1 MADTATNVLIFSAD
15 GHAGAKRMRD
25 YLPYFDPAVR
35 DTVADLLT
43 EEEQAYRRM
52 LAPDFTSTPAEHEP
66 AESERLWSPAAP
78 ERFGG
83 WDIAVRMEQLDRE
96 GVAGELLVPGHQFS
110 SLPLFSVVNRPF
122 EADLRDAG
130 MRAYH
135 RWLADFMAS
144 GAGRLYG
151 MADPGPC
158 HDIDAAVRE
167 LRWVREHGFVSVGVP
182 GTIEDPTLPSLL
194 SDHYEPFWQACVDLD
209 VTLMVHAGWGFP
221 QGRYQEFI
229 AAFVTTHLGG
239 EEASQIVAAQQHLDE
254 EARAALQKEFAES
267 PASPFRLDFGP
278 RRLLW
283 QLMLAGVFDRYPSLR
298 FVLTEVRS
306 DWVPGTLQLLDSW
319 HEQRETALKMRPSD
333 YWASHC
339 FATPSSI
346 HQVEVDA
353 RAAVG
358 VERLMLGIDYPHPE
372 GMWPDTWDWIRVA
385 FAGVPENEMRMILG
399 ENALRAFPV
408 DGERL
413 RAVADRIGPDTRSL
427 LTGSDGVPIEHVEH
441 YHRRGGFLRPTERV
455 DRDAVL
461 RLADDDLALTR

>member
-1 MADTATNVLIFSAD
+1 MVDTATNVLIFSAD

-25 YLPYFDPAVR
+25 YLPYFDPDIR

-52 LAPDFTSTPAEHEP
+52 LAPDFTSRPAEHEP
-66 AESERLWSPAAP
+66 DESEQLWSPAAP

-110 SLPLFSVVNRPF
+110 SLPLFSVVNKPF
-122 EADLRDAG
+122 GAGLRDAG

-135 RWLADFMAS
+135 RWLADFMA
-144 GAGRLYG
+144 GAGGRLYG

-158 HDIDAAVRE
+158 HDLDAAVRE
-167 LRWVREHGFVSVGVP
+167 LRWARENGFISVGAP
-182 GTIEDPTLPSLL
+182 GIIEDPALPSLFG
-194 SDHYEPFWQACVDLD
+194 DHFEPFWQACVDLD

-229 AAFVTTHLGG
+229 SAFVTTHLGG
-239 EEASQIVAAQQHLDE
+239 EEASQIVAAQRRLDE
-254 EARAALQKEFAES
+254 DARAALQKEFAES

-283 QLMLAGVFDRYPSLR
+283 QLMLAGVFDRYPALR

-306 DWVPGTLQLLDSW
+306 DWVPMTLRLLDSW
-319 HEQRETALKMRPSD
+319 YEQRDTPLRMRPSE
-333 YWASHC
+333 YWARHC
-339 FATPSSI
+339 FVTPSSI
-346 HQVEVDA
+346 HKAEVDA
-353 RAAVG
+353 RADVG

-372 GMWPDTWDWIRVA
+372 GMWPDTWNWIKVA
-385 FAGVPENEMRMILG
+385 FAGVSDNEARMILG

-408 DGERL
+408 NGRLL
-413 RAVADRIGPDTRSL
+413 RAVADRIGPDPRNL
-427 LTGSDGVPIEHVEH
+427 LSGVDDVLADHVEH
-441 YHRRGGFLRPTERV
+441 YHRRSGFLRPTERV
-455 DRDAVL
+455 DQDAVL
-461 RLADDDLALTR
+461 RLADEDLQLTR